1 MGHQVIV
8 IPSLK
13 PDARLAGLVTD
24 IREEFVRS
32 GADAPE
38 VVIVNDGS
46 DASYDHFFEDAA
58 ANGATVLTHEVNR
71 GKGAALKTA
80 VRYIR
85 EHYGTEYGMITADAD
100 GQHLPKDI
108 LRVALDMEA
117 HPEALVMG
125 SREFGEG
132 TPWKSLFGN
141 RCTSFFFRI
150 TTGRSCRD
158 TQTGL
163 RGIPASL
170 MQLAAEVEGDRYEYE
185 MNFLMDAALVA
196 PFHTTTIETVYFD
209 DNKGSHFHPVRDAVR
224 VYGRFLRFLLAS
236 TGGFLVDI
244 LMFMLFLRLFTA
256 SGVAAEGAIGG
267 SDGPTAL
274 LFGMSLKWESIVII
288 LSTVLA
294 RICSGIVNF
303 LLNKHYAFRSKQKA
317 AGEAG
322 RYLVLF
328 IGLMA
333 ASALFTSA
341 ISSITHL
348 PTPTKI
354 VVDVVLFL
362 ASYRIQRAWVFR
374 KT

>member
-13 PDARLAGLVTD
+13 PDERLGRLVTD
-24 IREEFVRS
+24 IRETFVS
-32 GADAPE
+32 DGADAPDI
-38 VVIVNDGS
+38 VIVNDGS
-46 DASYDHFFEDAA
+46 DASYDVFFAEAEK
-58 ANGATVLTHEVNR
+58 NGAVVLKHEVNR

-80 VRYIR
+80 VTYIR
-85 EHYGTEYGMITADAD
+85 ERYGEDCGMITADAD

-108 LRVALDMEA
+108 LRVAKDMDA

-150 TTGRSCRD
+150 TTGRACRD

-170 MQLAAEVEGDRYEYE
+170 MKLAGEVEGDRYEYE

-224 VYGRFLRFLLAS
+224 VYGRFLRFLFAS
-236 TGGFLVDI
+236 TAGFVVDI

-256 SGVAAEGAIGG
+256 SGFAAEGVIGG

-274 LFGMSLKWESIVII
+274 LFGMSLKWESIAII

-303 LLNKHYAFRSKQKA
+303 LLNKHYAFRSKKKA

-322 RYLVLF
+322 RYFVLF

-333 ASALFTSA
+333 ASALLTSA
-341 ISSITHL
+341 VSSITHL

-362 ASYRIQRAWVFR
+362 ASYRIQRTWVFR
-374 KT
+374 KV